1 MSGPEVRKRFFSIET
16 NEVDQSAQSRF
27 GTWGAAYRM
36 SLDYPIFGVGV
47 RNSSYMVGRYG
58 HGNDYQTI
66 HSQYLQL
73 LADDGYPGLLLYLL
87 LIAVTFV
94 SLARARAR
102 YRSRGDEEAL
112 RALSAVNGIECS
124 LFTFCFGAIFLSLET
139 FELTYIL
146 FMLAARFEML
156 AEVIHV
162 VPLPNRTE
170 PSHPVTT
177 DNQMV
182 QVVLPDPSIVAHV
195 R

>member
-1 MSGPEVRKRFFSIET
+1 MLFRS
-16 NEVDQSAQSRF
+16 
-27 GTWGAAYRM
+27 
-36 SLDYPIFGVGV
+36 
-47 RNSSYMVGRYG
+47 
-58 HGNDYQTI
+58 I

-87 LIAVTFV
+87 VLAATFL
-94 SLARARAR
+94 SLARARGR
-102 YRSRGDEEAL
+102 YQRRTDAEAKQ
-112 RALSAVNGIECS
+112 ALSAVNGIECS

-156 AEVIHV
+156 AEVIHI

-170 PSHPVTT
+170 PSHSAVTE
-177 DNQMV
+177 NQTV
-182 QVVLPDPSIVAHV
+182 QMVLPDPVIMAHV